1 MQLLTF
7 MLGEVKY
14 GIPVSN
20 VQSIEPQSQAV
31 EIPNTM
37 PYIKGI
43 LNLHGN
49 VIPIYSLSS
58 KFNYPEQNIQNIVV
72 TDVDDMQIGFEV
84 CKVEE
89 ILDVEENH
97 IIPMPEVISS
107 SQKYISD
114 VADYNKN
121 LIVLLDVSRLI
132 SEEER
137 QNIQQMLEEKEA

>member
-20 VQSIEPQSQAV
+20 VQSIEPRSQAV